1 MTILRINEETAI
13 ARSAGRMIWANMTNH
28 IIFSVA
34 VPIPESTKTGLSRNW
49 GRKALIYR
57 GTTEENL

>member
-1 MTILRINEETAI
+1 
-13 ARSAGRMIWANMTNH
+13 MIWANMTNH

-34 VPIPESTKTGLSRNW
+34 APIPESMKTGLSRNW